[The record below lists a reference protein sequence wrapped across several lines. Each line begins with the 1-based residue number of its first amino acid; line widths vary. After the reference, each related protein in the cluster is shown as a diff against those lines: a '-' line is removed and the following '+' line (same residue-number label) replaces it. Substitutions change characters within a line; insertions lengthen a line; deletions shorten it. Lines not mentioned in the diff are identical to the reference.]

1 MGSSTQKRTI
11 SSFLFVLS
19 THLAL
24 QVSSLIA
31 PYDCSMWLNFQPITE
46 SNASLEE
53 RLPFTRGTKS
63 FNGIS
68 PLEKEKA
75 VVCTENEPGAQGGA
89 SHELHKVPHRLS
101 GGPADFGTTFV
112 RKESERSK
120 NRAGSSSKSRN
131 GHAGDPQGS

>member
-101 GGPADFGTTFV
+101 AGPGDISTTSLA
-112 RKESERSK
+112 RKAPPRQ
-120 NRAGSSSKSRN
+120 NRTATSCNQR
-131 GHAGDPQGS
+131 DR